1 MNKNTHTSWLLLAV
15 LITLSTALNADD
27 SPLRTQ
33 FDQQY
38 KQLLNPSNK
47 GDASADYVQQVTSV
61 WLTARKELLVI
72 DANVE
77 ALKLEATVY
86 RGQEQLD
93 IMDNLVALS
102 AERER
107 LLINAIQ
114 QFNSLQ
120 AGKQIKIPTRSTKRY
135 VLSNQAPTQNSSISI
150 SLSPEDLSKTGWD

>member
-1 MNKNTHTSWLLLAV
+1 MNKNTHIIRLLLLV
-15 LITLSTALNADD
+15 LITFSAILNADD

-47 GDASADYVQQVTSV
+47 QDNSINYVQQVTSV
-61 WLTARKELLVI
+61 WLTARKELLII

-86 RGQEQLD
+86 SGKKQQQ
-93 IMDNLVALS
+93 IMNDLVSLS

-114 QFNSLQ
+114 QFNNLQ
-120 AGKQIKIPTRSTKRY
+120 AGEQIVIPTHSTRRF
-135 VLSNQAPTQNSSISI
+135 VFSDQASTQHNSISI